1 MEQLKESQRN
11 MIKMQNEMNIG
22 LNKSMMEEFR
32 ISRIQNFEIRER
44 LEKNNR
50 GPEGR
55 IEWELSQGTQHYC
68 SGKLTKNKILP
79 LIQKYVNDKD
89 ASVEAIQYEHI
100 NNDLTY

>member
-1 MEQLKESQRN
+1 MQRENQRNLEQLKESQRN

-50 GPEGR
+50 GPEGNSA
-55 IEWELSQGTQHYC
+55 L
-68 SGKLTKNKILP
+68 L
-79 LIQKYVNDKD
+79 
-89 ASVEAIQYEHI
+89 
-100 NNDLTY
+100 